1 MVIVWKGF
9 AMKVW
14 DEIDKWAEN
23 VGKHIHMPRPLSERP
38 KVESTNKYDRLWQKL
53 WNEEINKPITL

>member
-1 MVIVWKGF
+1 MHR
-9 AMKVW
+9 VW
-14 DEIDKWAEN
+14 DDIDKWAEN